1 MLDCKLAVWKW
12 EKVRFTHCYWISYWL
27 TAEGWRCSSDQPGF
41 LEGRRPQWL
50 QTTCLHALSFRFP
63 LLLPILF
70 CLLSPSIST
79 MHPCIPPFIPYA
91 LFLPLQSYFSP
102 LFPRTGPPSAT
113 PPPQMHPLLGSFPPS
128 ISGGGGVLPLQLV
141 GAPTQVWWAPS
152 FQGLH
157 LHTATP
163 GCGVS
168 WLQAALQKRSCL
180 PQSSDN
186 DVQTEIIHLP
196 CGPKEQLM
204 VRSVPCLKEEKND
217 CNIS

>member
-1 MLDCKLAVWKW
+1 MLSLFASLC
-12 EKVRFTHCYWISYWL
+12 SY
-27 TAEGWRCSSDQPGF
+27 PYYF
-41 LEGRRPQWL
+41 VFY
-50 QTTCLHALSFRFP
+50 LHPSPPCTPASHPLSHMHF
-63 LLLPILF
+63 F
-70 CLLSPSIST
+70 CLSSPT
-79 MHPCIPPFIPYA
+79 LA
-91 LFLPLQSYFSP
+91 LFSHEQVLRQQHHLLRCTPFQAPSHLQSQ
-102 LFPRTGPPSAT
+102 A
-113 PPPQMHPLLGSFPPS
+113 
-128 ISGGGGVLPLQLV
+128 GGVLPLQLV

>member
-128 ISGGGGVLPLQLV
+128 ISGGGGP
-141 GAPTQVWWAPS
+141 APS
-152 FQGLH
+152 AGGSPHTSVMGSLLPGLALAH
-157 LHTATP
+157 SHT
-163 GCGVS
+163 
-168 WLQAALQKRSCL
+168 WLWSKLAAGSA
-180 PQSSDN
+180 S
-186 DVQTEIIHLP
+186 
-196 CGPKEQLM
+196 
-204 VRSVPCLKEEKND
+204 EEKLPSPKLWQWCPNW
-217 CNIS
+217 NNSFAMWAKGTVNGEVSPLPKGRKERL